1 MKPKLKWD
9 FLIPLALGLF
19 LLYGQ
24 GFSLPSWPGNPL
36 TPSKPT
42 AATYFYEKDS
52 GGVPPAVGAGISK
65 LNEQGIRATTHEDD
79 TTNANQQI
87 PKQYAV
93 SLPAAREAGLP
104 ALVVMAGEKVVR
116 TVKAPTTEES
126 VLEAAQ

>member
-1 MKPKLKWD
+1 MNDQDASWTWIAL
-9 FLIPLALGLF
+9 LIVAY
-19 LLYGQ
+19 LLIG
-24 GFSLPSWPGNPL
+24 GGGDNPL
-36 TPSKPT
+36 SPSKPT

-52 GGVPPAVGAGISK
+52 GGIPPAVGEGISK
-65 LNEQGIRATTHEDD
+65 LNEQGIRATTFEED

-116 TVKAPTTEES
+116 TVKAPTTVEQ
-126 VLEAAQ
+126 VIEAAK